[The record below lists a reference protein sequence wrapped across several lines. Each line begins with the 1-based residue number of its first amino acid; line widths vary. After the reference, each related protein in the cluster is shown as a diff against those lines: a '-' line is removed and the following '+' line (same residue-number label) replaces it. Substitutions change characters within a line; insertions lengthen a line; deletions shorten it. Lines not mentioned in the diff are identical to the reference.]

1 MPKND
6 GPMSLSLRTEAC
18 VEVTS
23 PEEFVSMPRANGS
36 LNIPSRLEMA
46 ILELQGLHDLL
57 LSDDLDPQILEDF
70 RDTLNR
76 VRNTAWAAQQY
87 ITRKGTEEEAG
98 SVLSF
103 LAGERVRAAFHLC
116 GAISDD
122 LKRTDIEL
130 QSGSLVQLYEA
141 VKSLTEHLDKVIN
154 ASR

>member
-1 MPKND
+1 MPSAKR
-6 GPMSLSLRTEAC
+6 GLA
-18 VEVTS
+18 TS
-23 PEEFVSMPRANGS
+23 
-36 LNIPSRLEMA
+36 SRLKLA
-46 ILELQGLHDLL
+46 IEELQALHELL
-57 LSDDLDPQILEDF
+57 LSDDLDPQILKDF

-87 ITRKGTEEEAG
+87 ITRKATDQDAR

-122 LKRTDIEL
+122 LEKTDNAF
-130 QSGSLVQLYEA
+130 QPGSLVQLYKV

-154 ASR
+154 TSR

>member
-1 MPKND
+1 MPRND
-6 GPMSLSLRTEAC
+6 RPMSLSLSTETLI
-18 VEVTS
+18 EVDS
-23 PEEFVSMPRANGS
+23 KESALLSGANGGVT
-36 LNIPSRLEMA
+36 IPSRLKIA
-46 ILELQGLHDLL
+46 ISELQGLHDLL

-76 VRNTAWAAQQY
+76 VRNTAWAAQQS
-87 ITRKGTEEEAG
+87 ITRKGTEQEAY

-130 QSGSLVQLYEA
+130 QSGSLVQLYGA
-141 VKSLTEHLDKVIN
+141 VKSLTKHLDRVIN